1 MQKKDPIIQ
10 LTTQLI
16 KAIGENHRR
25 EGLQKT
31 PERVSRAWRNVCAGY
46 EKKPTA
52 LLTTF
57 QGESYD
63 EMIVLRNSEFYS
75 TCEHHLLPFFGRAY
89 IGYIPKKKIIGLSK
103 LPRFVDMYARRLQN
117 QERLTKQ
124 IASTLYELLDAKGVG
139 VVLEAQHLCMMA
151 RGVHKQNPTV
161 ITSSMLGRFRT
172 DHKTRNEFL
181 RLIGK

>member
-1 MQKKDPIIQ
+1 MQKKDPIAR
-10 LTTQLI
+10 LTAQLI
-16 KAIGENHRR
+16 KAIGEDSRR

-31 PERVSRAWRNVCAGY
+31 PERVARAWEAICSGY
-46 EKKPTA
+46 NKKPES

-57 QGESYD
+57 QRESYD

-103 LPRFVDMYARRLQN
+103 LPRFVEMYARRLQN

-124 IASTLYELLDAKGVG
+124 IATTLYDLLDAKGVG

-151 RGVHKQNPTV
+151 RGVQKQNPTV

-172 DHKTRNEFL
+172 DSKTRNEFL
-181 RLIGK
+181 RLIK

>member
-1 MQKKDPIIQ
+1 MQKKNPIER
-10 LTTQLI
+10 LTTELI
-16 KAIGENHRR
+16 KAIGENPER

-31 PERVSRAWRNVCAGY
+31 PARVARAWESICGGY
-46 EKKPTA
+46 DKKPES

-63 EMIVLRNSEFYS
+63 EMIVLRNNEFYS

-89 IGYIPKKKIIGLSK
+89 IGYIPKNKIIGLSK

-124 IASTLYELLDAKGVG
+124 IATVLYELLDAKGVG

-181 RLIGK
+181 RLIDK